1 MHLKMNFSF
10 FISYL
15 SLLVIKSK
23 CQNSDSQNKNSNTG
37 GLKWVTFNQW
47 IEMPGGIEGN
57 PIVPLSTFGGDICS
71 FKHDGC
77 WQGGILLFGEQFYGT

>member
-1 MHLKMNFSF
+1 MNFSF

-37 GLKWVTFNQW
+37 RLKWVTFNQW
-47 IEMPGGIEGN
+47 IEMPGGIEEN
-57 PIVPLSTFGGDICS
+57 PSVRLSTYGGDICS
-71 FKHDGC
+71 IDHDGC